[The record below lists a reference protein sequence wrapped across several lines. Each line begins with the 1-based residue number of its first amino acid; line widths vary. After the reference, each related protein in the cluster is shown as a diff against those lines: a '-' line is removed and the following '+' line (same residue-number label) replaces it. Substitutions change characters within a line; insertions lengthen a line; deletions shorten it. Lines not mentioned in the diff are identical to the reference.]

1 MLASFSLNISPAGY
15 HHHHHHPHLSS
26 NKPVLSARDLTGAPL
41 ISLVASKTRKVR
53 PGAPSG
59 PRKYYERQ
67 RHNSDQATVPSSYY
81 AGQNLYQVRYYQSEG
96 QREYKV
102 SQSFRSCWVTG
113 ATLTSKTS
121 IKTQHLPPE
130 PT

>member
-1 MLASFSLNISPAGY
+1 MLASFTLNISPAGY
-15 HHHHHHPHLSS
+15 HHHHHPHQSS
-26 NKPVLSARDLTGAPL
+26 SKPVLSARDLTGAPL

-53 PGAPSG
+53 PGAPS
-59 PRKYYERQ
+59 ERQ

-102 SQSFRSCWVTG
+102 SQSFRS
-113 ATLTSKTS
+113 
-121 IKTQHLPPE
+121 
-130 PT
+130 